1 MTDQTRR
8 INRVRNDALRFIAS
22 QQQGNG
28 SFLSDQGKP
37 TTFYTSLICTAVSD
51 SAMRDKAAR
60 FLLSQLSNASSC
72 NYWQRGS
79 DEEASVPYPDD
90 LDDTALALLAIH
102 SFQPEL
108 VTETH
113 LARLAQLLIANE
125 EKPGG
130 PYQTWILDARSPEW
144 HDIDVVVNSTIAF
157 LLASLGIQQ
166 QTLDKYIEKQCL
178 SESHASK
185 YYDDPIVVLYFIS
198 RAYAGHDKNVLVR
211 QIVGRRNSNGHW
223 DTPLRTA
230 LAVSS
235 LLRLGVSATEVSEG
249 VQFLLDSS
257 VDGQWPQSP
266 FIIESYAEGF
276 PVHSSCSAHLS
287 ACCVEALALY
297 EKTIQYSGHSNTEQT
312 DPHLITAVRQHCSAL
327 FSDSSPAIQQQLDNA
342 MNALDMSDVVLL
354 PYRFSSQLL
363 PEENAISL
371 SALGVLGWIGY
382 GICDDIVDG
391 EDAVGLLPLAI
402 LCVRKVETIITSFQ
416 VDTRLFSNILSGIA
430 GATAW
435 EYEQC
440 RIENANNVL
449 VLPEALPDYGDYAV
463 LAQKSLG
470 HAIPILFACML
481 AHRGGDAAI
490 LQEFFIH
497 YLIARQLNDDAHDW
511 LLDLQNG
518 FLNSVSAHMLRAW
531 KKGRQIDLAKDEQEL
546 QELFWQ
552 HEIDHCSAL
561 IAAHCAFAKSAL
573 KKTTVISDVAFLWD
587 LIAPLEHAVK
597 IALAERDR
605 MSVFLAAIEMRY

>member
-1 MTDQTRR
+1 MTDHTPL
-8 INRVRNDALRFIAS
+8 ITKVRNDALRSIAA
-22 QQQGNG
+22 QQEANG
-28 SFLSDQGKP
+28 SFLSDQGKT
-37 TTFYTSLICTAVSD
+37 TTFYTSLICTAVSN
-51 SAMRDKAAR
+51 AAIQDKAAT
-60 FLLSQLSNASSC
+60 FLLSQLSTASSC

-79 DEEASVPYPDD
+79 AEEARAPYPDD

-108 VTETH
+108 ITEMH

-144 HDIDVVVNSTIAF
+144 HDIDIVVNSTIAF

-166 QTLDKYIEKQCL
+166 QTLDEYIERQCL
-178 SESHASK
+178 TESYASK
-185 YYDDPIVVLYFIS
+185 YYHDDIVVLYFIA
-198 RAYAGHDKNVLVR
+198 RAYAGDDKIVLVK
-211 QIVGRRNSNGHW
+211 QIIDKRNSKGHW

-235 LLRLGVSATEVSEG
+235 LLRLGVSAIEMSEG

-257 VDGQWPQSP
+257 AQGQWPQSP
-266 FIIESYAEGF
+266 FIIESYENGM
-276 PVHSSCSAHLS
+276 PVHSSCSAYLS
-287 ACCVEALALY
+287 ACCVEALTLY
-297 EKTIQYSGHSNTEQT
+297 EKAMQHTGHSDTEQT
-312 DPHLITAVRQHCSAL
+312 DLQFITAVRQHCLDL
-327 FSDSSPAIQQQLDNA
+327 FIDSPVVMQNQLKEA
-342 MNALDMSDVVLL
+342 MAALDMYDIALL

-363 PEENAISL
+363 PEEEVISL

-391 EDAVGLLPLAI
+391 EDATSLLPLAM
-402 LCVRKVETIITSFQ
+402 LCIRKVEAIIGSLE
-416 VDTRLFSNILSGIA
+416 VDTNVPSSILSGIA

-435 EYEQC
+435 EHEQC
-440 RIENANNVL
+440 RIENNNGVL
-449 VLPEALPDYGDYAV
+449 ILPEPLPDYGDYAV

-470 HAIPILFACML
+470 HAIPILLACML
-481 AHRGGDAAI
+481 AHQDGDAAI
-490 LQEFFIH
+490 LQEFFTH

-531 KKGRQIDLAKDEQEL
+531 EKGNQIDLAKDEQEL
-546 QELFWQ
+546 QQLFWEY
-552 HEIDHCSAL
+552 EIDHCTAL
-561 IAAHCAFAKSAL
+561 IAEHCAYARSAV
-573 KKTTVISDVAFLWD
+573 KKTTIISDVAFLEQ

-597 IALAERDR
+597 VALAERDR
-605 MSVFLAAIEMRY
+605 MSVFLAAIETTY